1 MSTHSSEHHGKILL
15 GPGLPM
21 MGHRLLLLGQV
32 GPAISPAVSGNLLS
46 HKSTPLETP
55 YEELPEVCRY
65 SDDVEEF

>member
-1 MSTHSSEHHGKILL
+1 
-15 GPGLPM
+15 M